1 MSIQLKDLQSQEAIV
16 ANTPRQVSQWSP
28 YQDNGG
34 TVIGLRGKGYAI
46 IGGDTRL
53 SDGGYAIQT
62 RQTTK
67 VHQITDH
74 CVIAS
79 AGQQSERCF
88 LWKQLD
94 NHAEQYEFKNEK
106 PIPPHAVVQVLST
119 TLYQRRFFP
128 IYTFNVVAGVDKE
141 TGQGYIWGYDA
152 IGSFESSP
160 YCVTGSGSALITSIL
175 DNQIEFKTQ
184 PQNKRD
190 LSLDEALTVFKDS
203 FICAGERDIYTGD
216 SVDYA
221 IITPEGA
228 TLHSFKLKID

>member
-1 MSIQLKDLQSQEAIV
+1 MSLLKDLPSQEAIE
-16 ANTPRQVSQWSP
+16 ANNIRQHGQWSP

-53 SDGGYAIQT
+53 SDGGYGIQT
-62 RQTTK
+62 RESTK
-67 VHQITDH
+67 IHKLTDH
-74 CVIAS
+74 CTIAS
-79 AGQQSERCF
+79 AGQQSERTF

-94 NHAEQYEFKNEK
+94 NNVEAYEFKHEK
-106 PIPPHAVVQVLST
+106 QMPPLSVAQVLST

-128 IYTFNVVAGVDKE
+128 IYTFNVVAGVDKVS
-141 TGQGYIWGYDA
+141 GQGYIFGYDA

-160 YCVTGSGSALITSIL
+160 YCVCGSGSALITSIL

-190 LSLDEALTVFKDS
+190 LTVEEALTVFKDS

-221 IITPEGA
+221 IITPEGT